1 MFRVTPRVVIYPQ
14 VLSRAL
20 SYSAE
25 ILINILRVV
34 SIVPLADSSSC
45 LELFLCGD
53 AVIEMLAVLT
63 EHLS

>member
-14 VLSRAL
+14 VFSRAL

-34 SIVPLADSSSC
+34 SIVPLADSSRC
-45 LELFLCGD
+45 LEVSY
-53 AVIEMLAVLT
+53 AVTRLLRC
-63 EHLS
+63 LQS